1 MTGCMGQ
8 GKQLK
13 PSDIEAQIS
22 KSGLDIDQDSN
33 NATDEA
39 FGGTNANTF
48 AQAKVNM
55 GLVPGVDIATFT
67 HDHSG
72 IYEPADATIL
82 KDADIGSTVQGYSAN
97 LDAVTTP
104 GVAGTFL
111 KSYGTTVSWDVAGGA
126 GGGTI
131 GGTLGSVNNVVPRVE
146 GTGGLTLKNSLAT
159 LSDAGSFNIP
169 TGQTYNINGSAHTHN
184 YQTASSNLTSFA
196 TVTPSANALSMLSLT
211 YANML
216 TALGGQPVDTDLT
229 ALAGITRAQGSL
241 IIGGA
246 SAWEGL
252 AIGAVGKVLKSTGT
266 TIAWL
271 DDENDGGAG
280 ISTWDEIGDSTA
292 DATIDLVGYKTI
304 FTSELDTGTI
314 WTFTNTDASLS
325 AATSFMDFKAT
336 ADGDSNLYFMRGY
349 DNAGNDLKWSIG
361 PNGSFFGYTFETA
374 QAATGGVLDL
384 LEGSGGGT
392 TAYLRIKAPDDIT
405 TSSTNTFTFS
415 SSVTDSED
423 LTITLGNDD
432 NTATVGS
439 TTGVTEFNFGAIN
452 LVTSGTIQGKLNIIT
467 DDITLA
473 ASQVYGSVI
482 VMSGGAETATL
493 PAAVVGMN
501 VLFYASG
508 AGVKNIDPNGT
519 DTIVLTTAA
528 LAAGYQIKS
537 PGAVGDFIALVCLSA
552 NQWTAM
558 GRSGV
563 WVTNGS

>member
-1 MTGCMGQ
+1 MKKYLMVICLLLIVTPLWA
-8 GKQLK
+8 K
-13 PSDIEAQIS
+13 
-22 KSGLDIDQDSN
+22 DIDLDKN
-33 NATDEA
+33 DAVDVA
-39 FGGTNANTF
+39 FGGTNASDSVSALVNLG
-48 AQAKVNM
+48 AQPVADNLTTLSSPTPWRIFISNATSVLTEIELGVTGTVLTSK
-55 GLVPGVDIATFT
+55 GVDM
-67 HDHSG
+67 D
-72 IYEPADATIL
+72 PAFELPT
-82 KDADIGSTVQGYSAN
+82 GS
-97 LDAVTTP
+97 
-104 GVAGTFL
+104 
-111 KSYGTTVSWDVAGGA
+111 

-131 GGTLGSVNNVVPRVE
+131 GGSLGSTDTAIVVAS
-146 GTGGLTLKNSLAT
+146 GSGGVTAAGSLAKVT
-159 LSDAGSFNIP
+159 PAGAVNIP
-169 TGQTYNINGSAHTHN
+169 TGQTFQINGVAHTHN
-184 YQTASSNLTSFA
+184 YQPADSDLTIWA
-196 TVTPSANALSMLSLT
+196 GITPSANMQSMAVMT
-211 YANML
+211 YGQML
-216 TALGGQPVDTDLT
+216 TALGAQPLDSDLT
-229 ALAGITRAQGSL
+229 ALAAISGVRGDMIYY
-241 IIGGA
+241 GA
-246 SAWEGL
+246 SGWTRIPKGTLGYVLTQGASDPAWAANAG
-252 AIGAVGKVLKSTGT
+252 
-266 TIAWL
+266 
-271 DDENDGGAG
+271 GGAG

-361 PNGSFFGYTFETA
+361 PNGAFFGYTFETA

-384 LEGSGGGT
+384 LEGSGGG

-439 TTGVTEFNFGAIN
+439 TTGVTELNFGAIN